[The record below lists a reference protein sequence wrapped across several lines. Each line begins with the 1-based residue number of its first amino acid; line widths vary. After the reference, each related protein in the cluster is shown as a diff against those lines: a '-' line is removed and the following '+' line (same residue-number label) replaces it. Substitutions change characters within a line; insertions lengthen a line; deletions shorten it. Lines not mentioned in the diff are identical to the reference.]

1 MLYQLSYQGSS
12 AGWAESHI
20 QRDVHVYRPCICV
33 LLILLCVL
41 QVLTLCLCVI
51 CTVTEEEDNFP
62 SPNNPNAN
70 GAAKHAIVVMNQQKP
85 LKPLT
90 TVISQQNQTRV
101 SDSAFGSEYMSSSD
115 TAEDIECPQSP
126 PPGSLPGS
134 FTNFQSGQQ
143 TRAVPPLLNSGA
155 AINFIPEKE
164 SRADQPDGHVHG
176 KSKTN
181 TATTPVPTSGGEI
194 NFKAQQPMLEAA
206 EYSPPS
212 ERLFTVGSLQ
222 SGISNAETETNEL
235 NEQMPSITKV
245 PLPVQSEE
253 ELAEKFLSSHIINK
267 LGQIDELEQQNKQL
281 RRQLS
286 VAIEE
291 MEALRQ
297 EKDELSERFESYKKT
312 AKEKEEVIKNELK
325 EKEKKLKECKANAE
339 KEKKEMEAKHKEKC
353 AELQREIEGLN
364 KRIDDEE
371 RNTEFQTMK
380 LQVELSK
387 KEKLLSDK
395 EIVILTK
402 QNTIEQ
408 LEKKILEKENEEIK
422 KENEE
427 LKKERDRLRSES
439 LSRSLSSMQ
448 MCDLKREKDS
458 DQAQQ

>member
-1 MLYQLSYQGSS
+1 M
-12 AGWAESHI
+12 
-20 QRDVHVYRPCICV
+20 CV
-33 LLILLCVL
+33 F
-41 QVLTLCLCVI
+41 
-51 CTVTEEEDNFP
+51 TVTEEEDNFP
-62 SPNNPNAN
+62 LPNNPDTN

-90 TVISQQNQTRV
+90 TVINQTKEV
-101 SDSAFGSEYMSSSD
+101 VTDSAFGSEYMSSSD

-126 PPGSLPGS
+126 PPGSLPPS
-134 FTNFQSGQQ
+134 YNTFQSGQH

-155 AINFIPEKE
+155 GINFIPEKE
-164 SRADQPDGHVHG
+164 RRADQPDGHVHG

-212 ERLFTVGSLQ
+212 EPLFTVGSLQ
-222 SGISNAETETNEL
+222 SGISNAETETSGL
-235 NEQMPSITKV
+235 NEQMPNKV
-245 PLPVQSEE
+245 SLPVQSEE
-253 ELAEKFLSSHIINK
+253 GLAEKFLSSHIINK
-267 LGQIDELEQQNKQL
+267 LGQIDELEQQNERL

-297 EKDELSERFESYKKT
+297 EKDELSDRFESYKKSAK
-312 AKEKEEVIKNELK
+312 AKEDVIKNELK
-325 EKEKKLKECKANAE
+325 EKEQELKECKANAE
-339 KEKKEMEAKHKEKC
+339 KEKKEMEAKHKERC
-353 AELQREIEGLN
+353 TELQKEIEGLN
-364 KRIDDEE
+364 KKIKDEE
-371 RNTEFQTMK
+371 RNTKFQTME
-380 LQVELSK
+380 LQVELST

-422 KENEE
+422 EREKKLLKENEE
-427 LKKERDRLRSES
+427 LKEERDRLLSES
-439 LSRSLSSMQ
+439 LSRSLSNMQ
-448 MCDLKREKDS
+448 MSEKDTA